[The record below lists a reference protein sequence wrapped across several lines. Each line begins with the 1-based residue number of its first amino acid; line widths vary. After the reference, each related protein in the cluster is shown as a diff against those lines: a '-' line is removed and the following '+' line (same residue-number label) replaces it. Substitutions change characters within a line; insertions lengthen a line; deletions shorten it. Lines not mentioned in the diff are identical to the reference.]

1 VILNFRFWI
10 ESENSLS
17 LWERARVRAQLIHTT
32 LTSIL
37 SLQKEGE
44 EVFGDG
50 SARHNHKKR
59 FPNMLDST
67 CFFSP
72 TIQNPK

>member
-1 VILNFRFWI
+1 LDFRFWI

-17 LWERARVRAQLIHTT
+17 LWERARVRAQLIQTT

-37 SLQKEGE
+37 SLQREGE

-50 SARHNHKKR
+50 SARHNHEKHFR
-59 FPNMLDST
+59 NTLDSILV
-67 CFFSP
+67 S
-72 TIQNPK
+72 QSDNPKS